1 VHLALAFDW
10 QTRPLYDVIARIPG
24 AADPDQWVIYG
35 NHHDAWVNGAQD
47 PLSGQ
52 IALLETARAL
62 GTLRKTG
69 WRPARTI
76 VLAAWDGEEWGL
88 LGSTEWAEKHERELH
103 DKGVVYIN
111 SDVNDRGWLTAD
123 GSHSLATFV
132 TEVARDVRDPRTG
145 KSVLDAALQHK
156 REERAKAASPA
167 AQPAPSQATRPDSA
181 NPARRDTTL
190 TPRAAATAGAAGIP
204 SAGDS
209 TRAGVARSES
219 ARTDSA
225 AARDTFTIGAL
236 GSGSDY
242 TAALDH
248 LAMPALNVAYGG
260 DTHAGIY
267 HSIYDSYDFF
277 VRFLDTNFVYG
288 VAEAQ
293 TTATALLRLADAPL
307 LPFEFGTAA
316 RTYRGYVDEIEKAAR
331 KNDTTKALD
340 LAAVRRAVDRLE
352 RAAARYEAAQRAAAG
367 LSSAALAR
375 RRAAL
380 SGVNRTLFMTERDLS
395 DPRGLPGRE
404 WFRHLIY
411 APGYY
416 TGYGVKT
423 MPGIR
428 EAVEDRP
435 NLAVAQREAAR
446 VAEAIERMAARV
458 DAAAEGLEKV
468 AR

>member
-1 VHLALAFDW
+1 
-10 QTRPLYDVIARIPG
+10 
-24 AADPDQWVIYG
+24 
-35 NHHDAWVNGAQD
+35 
-47 PLSGQ
+47 
-52 IALLETARAL
+52 
-62 GTLRKTG
+62 
-69 WRPARTI
+69 
-76 VLAAWDGEEWGL
+76 
-88 LGSTEWAEKHERELH
+88 
-103 DKGVVYIN
+103 
-111 SDVNDRGWLTAD
+111 
-123 GSHSLATFV
+123 
-132 TEVARDVRDPRTG
+132 
-145 KSVLDAALQHK
+145 
-156 REERAKAASPA
+156 
-167 AQPAPSQATRPDSA
+167 
-181 NPARRDTTL
+181 
-190 TPRAAATAGAAGIP
+190 
-204 SAGDS
+204 
-209 TRAGVARSES
+209 
-219 ARTDSA
+219 
-225 AARDTFTIGAL
+225 
-236 GSGSDY
+236 
-242 TAALDH
+242 
-248 LAMPALNVAYGG
+248 MPALNVAYGG

-293 TTATALLRLADAPL
+293 TMATALLRLADAPI

-468 AR
+468 GK